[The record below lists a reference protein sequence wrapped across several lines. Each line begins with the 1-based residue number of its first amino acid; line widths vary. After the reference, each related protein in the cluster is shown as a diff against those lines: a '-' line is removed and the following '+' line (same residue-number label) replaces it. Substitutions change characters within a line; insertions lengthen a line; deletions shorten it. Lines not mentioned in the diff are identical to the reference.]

1 LRESYLASLGLREV
15 NGRIVDPRAPLLS
28 PYVASLLLGAPEP
41 LRQPAVALNVPT
53 S

>member
-15 NGRIVDPRAPLLS
+15 DGRIVDPRAPLLS

-41 LRQPAVALNVPT
+41 IRQPAVALDVPA